1 MDKEEIKEALLEEI
15 RDLWSS
21 SGDKGDVL
29 DILEDWVNENIYQSK
44 NKEEMKNAHNSRRSS
59 GSVHSS

>member
-29 DILEDWVNENIYQSK
+29 DILEDWVNENIY
-44 NKEEMKNAHNSRRSS
+44 
-59 GSVHSS
+59 